1 LIRARPVAHQ
11 DAMLAAVEEVYGLT
25 FDPDA
30 ITAVRPNGKTDRQI
44 LRELLAPRGVEGA
57 ALEAGF
63 DEFERIACE
72 HHARSTDATLSPED
86 SKRTAALLAALRDD
100 GHLLALLTG
109 NLEKIGR
116 HKMKLGGL
124 LAYFPEG
131 QGAFGSDAEHRPDLV
146 TIARE
151 RAASLNGG
159 EPHPQDDTLIIGD
172 TPLDVAAAIA
182 GGVKS
187 IGVAGFR
194 YTREDLLEAGADVAI
209 DELDEV
215 PAALDQLQK

>member
-1 LIRARPVAHQ
+1 
-11 DAMLAAVEEVYGLT
+11 MLAAVEQVYGVT
-25 FDPDA
+25 FDPDEQP
-30 ITAVRPNGKTDRQI
+30 ISAVSPNGKTDRQI
-44 LRELLAPRGVEGA
+44 LRLLLAPRGVEGA
-57 ALEAGF
+57 ELEAGF
-63 DEFERIACE
+63 PEFERIACE
-72 HHARSTDATLSPED
+72 HHALSDVATLSPED
-86 SKRTAALLAALRDD
+86 SARTAALLGSLRDD
-100 GHLLALLTG
+100 GHILALLTG

-124 LAYFPEG
+124 IEYFPEG
-131 QGAFGSDAEHRPDLV
+131 QGAFGSDAEHRPELV

-159 EPHPQDDTLIIGD
+159 EPHPADDTVIIGD

-182 GGVKS
+182 GGVRS

-194 YTREDLLEAGADVAI
+194 FTREDLLEAGADVAI

-215 PAALDQLQK
+215 PAALDQLK